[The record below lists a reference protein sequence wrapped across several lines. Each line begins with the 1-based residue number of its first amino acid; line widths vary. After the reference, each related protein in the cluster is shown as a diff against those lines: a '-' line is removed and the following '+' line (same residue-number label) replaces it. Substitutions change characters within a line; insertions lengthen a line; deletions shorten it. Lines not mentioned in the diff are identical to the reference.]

1 MAYDIKINK
10 RNFDNISRIKVRK
23 KDSEELV
30 VYSTDGSGSGTD
42 TSDATAAAGD
52 ILLGKT
58 AYVKGAKITGS
69 IPTYSGA
76 FHVFAD

>member
-30 VYSTDGSGSGTD
+30 VYSTDGSGLTLQMQPRQPE
-42 TSDATAAAGD
+42 
-52 ILLGKT
+52 IFYWEKLLMS
-58 AYVKGAKITGS
+58 KGRK
-69 IPTYSGA
+69 
-76 FHVFAD
+76 